1 MSQTRMM
8 AKRLILWAEDRGE
21 SLSREGTDLLR
32 STDKK
37 DKRKRGYSYMPVRK
51 WDPSRLSGS
60 RGTSGG
66 IIEENAQ

>member
-37 DKRKRGYSYMPVRK
+37 DKRKRGYSYMPVK
-51 WDPSRLSGS
+51 EVGSFATQRLT
-60 RGTSGG
+60 RHVWR
-66 IIEENAQ
+66 NH